1 MKFKREIRAEYPGGK
16 RELITFAE
24 RNAKGEKIAVELIT
38 AIAPKQ
44 WRKDPYNVNLN
55 EYIGV
60 TVYAEKDGLTWGRHN
75 PQITAEHKINFDYLM
90 IDTEQNRQK
99 IISDVYNLAFK

>member
-1 MKFKREIRAEYPGGK
+1 MKFKREIRAEYLGGK

-38 AIAPKQ
+38 AITPKQ

-60 TVYAEKDGLTWGRHN
+60 TVYAEKDGLTWGRYN
-75 PQITAEHKINFDYLM
+75 PQITAEHKIDFDYLM
-90 IDTEQNRQK
+90 ADTEANRQK
-99 IISDVYNLAFK
+99 IIADIYKIAF